1 MIVFSLKRAGLGL
14 QEGARTLIADQSI
27 GSYSTKA
34 GAVFTA
40 CMTAR
45 IAEGA
50 YTYEMNDK

>member
-14 QEGARTLIADQSI
+14 QEGARTIADQSI